1 MKNGEKMNALINRET
16 EMGTTKTYILYL
28 LYEFTHDTMPR
39 PVRQVVKYAIEFD
52 TEAECKC
59 FDSLE
64 LMWAEKDVQE
74 YIKNERL
81 PHDLKDLQIVGAD
94 PIEGII
100 K

>member
-1 MKNGEKMNALINRET
+1 
-16 EMGTTKTYILYL
+16 MGTTKTYILYL
-28 LYEFTHDTMPR
+28 LYEFTCQQSQR
-39 PVRQVVKYAIEFD
+39 LFRQVVKYAIEFD

-59 FDSLE
+59 FDMFLCLE
-64 LMWAEKDVQE
+64 LMWGEKDVQE

-81 PHDLKDLQIVGAD
+81 PHDLKGYEIVGAE

>member
-1 MKNGEKMNALINRET
+1 
-16 EMGTTKTYILYL
+16 MGTTKTYILYL
-28 LYEFTHDTMPR
+28 LYEFNHSKNHWPHL
-39 PVRQVVKYAIEFD
+39 QVVKYAIEFD

-59 FDSLE
+59 FDSFE
-64 LMWAEKDVQE
+64 LMWGEKDVQE

-81 PHDLKDLQIVGAD
+81 PHDLKGYEIVGAD

>member
-1 MKNGEKMNALINRET
+1 
-16 EMGTTKTYILYL
+16 MGTTKTYILYL
-28 LYEFTHDTMPR
+28 LYEFTCQQSQR
-39 PVRQVVKYAIEFD
+39 LFRQVTKYAIEFD

-64 LMWAEKDVQE
+64 LMWGEKDVQE
-74 YIKNERL
+74 YIKNDRL
-81 PHDLKDLQIVGAD
+81 PHDLKGYEIVGAD

>member
-1 MKNGEKMNALINRET
+1 
-16 EMGTTKTYILYL
+16 MGTTKTYILYL
-28 LYEFTHDTMPR
+28 LYEFTHNTMPW

-52 TEAECKC
+52 TEAECKA
-59 FDSLE
+59 FDNLE
-64 LMWAEKDVQE
+64 LMWGEKDVQE

-81 PHDLKDLQIVGAD
+81 PHDLKGYEIVAAD